1 MARIVKG
8 VSFNSD
14 DEFDMELLAY
24 IENKGMFSKVI
35 KRLIEKELNGI
46 NINQPTTPIQ
56 TPTLKEIDLPK
67 PVELPVKKGPSA
79 SKFI

>member
-14 DEFDMELLAY
+14 DEFDMKLLEFV
-24 IENKGMFSKVI
+24 ENKGMFSKVI

-46 NINQPTTPIQ
+46 IINQPTPIIQ
-56 TPTLKEIDLPK
+56 PTTKEIDLPK

>member
-1 MARIVKG
+1 MARIMKG

-14 DEFDMELLAY
+14 DELDMKLLEFV
-24 IENKGMFSKVI
+24 ENKGMFSKVI

-46 NINQPTTPIQ
+46 VINQPNPTIQ
-56 TPTLKEIDLPK
+56 KPTLKEIDLPK

>member
-14 DEFDMELLAY
+14 DDFDMKLLAY

-35 KRLIEKELNGI
+35 KRLIERELNGI
-46 NINQPTTPIQ
+46 VINPTPTTQ
-56 TPTLKEIDLPK
+56 PTLKEIDLPLQIG
-67 PVELPVKKGPSA
+67 LPVKKGPSA

>member
-14 DEFDMELLAY
+14 DEFDMKLLAF

-35 KRLIEKELNGI
+35 KRLIEKELNGNVI
-46 NINQPTTPIQ
+46 KQPTAPIQ
-56 TPTLKEIDLPK
+56 TSPIKEIDLPK